1 MKLIDDGFER
11 FEEDFEAN
19 PNAMFIIPVTPDYKP
34 IKIAFLDDLE
44 ITNSE
49 NEYDLEIKK
58 KLSKFEVE
66 KFLNDIFG
74 TTNLG
79 ILSCEDIEEKL
90 NE

>member
-1 MKLIDDGFER
+1 MKLIDDGFEK

-19 PNAMFIIPVTPDYKP
+19 PNTMFIIPVAPDYKP
-34 IKIAFLDDLE
+34 IKMVFLDDLE
-44 ITNSE
+44 ITNGE
-49 NEYDLEIKK
+49 NKYDLEIKK

-66 KFLNDIFG
+66 KFLNDVFG

-79 ILSCEDIEEKL
+79 IISCEDVEGKL

>member
-19 PNAMFIIPVTPDYKP
+19 PNTMFIIPVAPDYKP

-44 ITNSE
+44 ITNGE
-49 NEYDLEIKK
+49 NKYDLEIKK
-58 KLSKFEVE
+58 KLSKIEVE
-66 KFLNDIFG
+66 KFLNNIFG

-79 ILSCEDIEEKL
+79 ILSCEDVEEKL

>member
-1 MKLIDDGFER
+1 MNNVMVIT
-11 FEEDFEAN
+11 
-19 PNAMFIIPVTPDYKP
+19 PNIPDYKP
-34 IKIAFLDDLE
+34 IKIVFLDDLE
-44 ITNSE
+44 ITNDE
-49 NEYDLEIKK
+49 NKYELEIKK

-66 KFLNDIFG
+66 KFLNDVFG

>member
-1 MKLIDDGFER
+1 MKLINDGFER

-19 PNAMFIIPVTPDYKP
+19 PNTMFIIPVAPDYKP
-34 IKIAFLDDLE
+34 IKIAFLGDLE

-49 NEYDLEIKK
+49 NKYDLEIKK
-58 KLSKFEVE
+58 KLSKFEAE
-66 KFLNDIFG
+66 KFLNDVFG

-79 ILSCEDIEEKL
+79 IVSCENVEEKL